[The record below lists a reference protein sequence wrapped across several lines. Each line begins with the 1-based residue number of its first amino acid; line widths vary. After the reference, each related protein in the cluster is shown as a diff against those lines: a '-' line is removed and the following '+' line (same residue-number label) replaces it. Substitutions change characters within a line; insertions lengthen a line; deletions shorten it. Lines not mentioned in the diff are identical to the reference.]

1 MLFLKGK
8 DTEYTEYSAQ
18 ELVDR
23 ADRSRIGRR
32 SKEYHFCYT
41 YSVRAGLDYVI
52 KNKARDCP
60 YCECRP
66 AERIP
71 QRVTSGLAHIDSV
84 DQLSLSQSLD
94 RLEHQPVGASLLIFM
109 PDYLLTRKVC
119 D

>member
-1 MLFLKGK
+1 MSKDWATIMGSVKYQGRCETCWALTIAELVSAVLFLKGK

-60 YCECRP
+60 YCGCRP
-66 AERIP
+66 AE
-71 QRVTSGLAHIDSV
+71 
-84 DQLSLSQSLD
+84 
-94 RLEHQPVGASLLIFM
+94 
-109 PDYLLTRKVC
+109 
-119 D
+119 